1 MKALPILVVLSSV
14 AQLCSAA
21 PDVELL
27 TCSEDNAAAAAHLA
41 MNHINTHHHHGYKFR
56 LSEIQGNETE
66 KLDEGC
72 NIELQ
77 LDLLETVCH
86 TVNPKPF
93 EDCELRSTHE
103 RAVKANCTVMISVEN
118 SDAKVTE
125 YDCDTRQADLV
136 CQGPVPCLTTICC
149 SQACVSL
156 TLLPLALMRRS
167 LYASVI
173 IMEDILILL
182 ALLALLGM
190 LMVKVTMI
198 VKNMAMTMIII
209 MGHILILLGTQTEED
224 PLPMLTVKDVAMT
237 MIMVTVK
244 DMALTIIMSMVKY
257 MVMIMVTVKDMVMVK
272 DTLPM
277 VTAMEY

>member
-1 MKALPILVVLSSV
+1 
-14 AQLCSAA
+14 
-21 PDVELL
+21 
-27 TCSEDNAAAAAHLA
+27 
-41 MNHINTHHHHGYKFR
+41 
-56 LSEIQGNETE
+56 
-66 KLDEGC
+66 
-72 NIELQ
+72 
-77 LDLLETVCH
+77 
-86 TVNPKPF
+86 
-93 EDCELRSTHE
+93 
-103 RAVKANCTVMISVEN
+103 
-118 SDAKVTE
+118 
-125 YDCDTRQADLV
+125 
-136 CQGPVPCLTTICC
+136 
-149 SQACVSL
+149 
-156 TLLPLALMRRS
+156 MRRS